1 MQKKALLVWFKRY
14 NSILDGGGVAN
25 QRCLRMIQRV
35 LGENNT
41 ESVYVH
47 DERNRTGVFQKLRS
61 AYYFLFD
68 YHNGI
73 TPDFV
78 ASVVEKAKAYDYV
91 FLSTSLFGIVAKR
104 LKESGYKGRIIV
116 HFHNVESVYY
126 DAVVPKWLPGRQII
140 VRCARH
146 NDAFSCSYADKIL
159 VLNERDKNLLHEMY
173 GREADFILPISL
185 QDKCTSIPDKEVM
198 TSTTPLCLFI
208 GSSFGPNNEGVL
220 WFVRHVL
227 PHVDIRFK
235 VVGKN
240 MGRLKAANE
249 CLKDIEV
256 VSDAPDLR
264 PYFEEADFMVL
275 PIFSGSGMKVKTCE
289 SLMYGK
295 NIIGSDETFEGY
307 NVDMEKVEGRCN
319 TPEEYIRCLKHYASH
334 PVPRFNAYSRQVFLE
349 NYSEEASV
357 NLFQKIFQ

>member
-14 NSILDGGGVAN
+14 DSILDGGGVAN

-35 LGENNT
+35 LGEENT

-47 DERNRTGVFQKLRS
+47 DERNRTGMLQKVRS

-116 HFHNVESVYY
+116 HFHNVESIYY
-126 DAVVPKWLPGRQII
+126 DATVPKWLPGRGII
-140 VRCARH
+140 VNCARN
-146 NDAFSCSYADKIL
+146 NDRYSCRYADKIIT
-159 VLNERDKNLLHEMY
+159 LNERDRALLNEMY
-173 GREADFILPISL
+173 GRKADVILPIAV
-185 QDKCTSIPDKEVM
+185 QDRFVPVDETVLTS
-198 TSTTPLCLFI
+198 SRPLCLFI
-208 GSSFGPNNEGVL
+208 GSCFGPNNEGVL
-220 WFVRHVL
+220 WFVRNVL

-235 VVGKN
+235 IVGKN
-240 MGRLKAANE
+240 MASLKAAND

-264 PYFEEADFMVL
+264 PYFEEADFMIL

-295 NIIGSDETFEGY
+295 NILGSDETFEGY
-307 NVDMEKVEGRCN
+307 DVDAGKVGGRCN
-319 TPEEYIRCLKHYASH
+319 TSEEYITCLKNYVRHA
-334 PVPRFNAYSRQVFLE
+334 VPRFNAYSRRLYLE
-349 NYSEEASV
+349 RYSEDASL
-357 NLFQKIFQ
+357 NLFRELFQ